1 MYSNLSDKKTFTAKL
16 KDVKLSR
23 IFQLFRP
30 YRWQLSVILGIALA
44 SAVIG
49 IGPPLVMKQIIDSAL
64 PQANKQLLWIC
75 VGWMVVLPLS
85 AGLLGVWQNHLNN
98 KVGQSVMRDLR
109 RSLFSNLQKQ
119 SMAFFTQSRLGEVI
133 QRLTGDVQA
142 VQNVVTGTIV
152 TAITQ
157 LVIVVT
163 TVIILFQLNWRLAL
177 LSMVI
182 LPMIVL
188 PVRKVSVARK
198 KLRLETQKIR
208 GDMASQ
214 LGEIF
219 GVSGALL
226 TRLFTK
232 EALQQSKFSELNEQ
246 VMRLELRL
254 NLIGRWFGLAIGVLA
269 PTGTAII
276 YLYGG
281 FGVINGSMS
290 LGDIVA
296 FAAFVGRLYGPIGT
310 LLNLQVETVTALG
323 IFQRLFEYLD
333 LKAEIVDAPD
343 AKQLP
348 AISGNI
354 IYDQVSFAYQPGRYA
369 LKGVSFKVGAGEL
382 VAFVG
387 PSGAGKTTLIGMV
400 SRLYD
405 PTEGHIRIDGQD
417 IKQVTLTSLR
427 GQIAF
432 VTQESFLFYSSIRE
446 NLLFARAEATDEQLE
461 EACKQA
467 YIHDLIVSLPEG
479 YDTMVGERGHRLSGG
494 ERQRIAIARAI
505 LMNPRV
511 LILDEATSSL
521 DSQSEAYVQAALEQL
536 MRNRTTLVIAHRL
549 STVLAADK
557 IIVLEAGQVAEEGT
571 HAELLIHD
579 GLYANLFRTQFAQ
592 VMEKPEIMI

>member
-1 MYSNLSDKKTFTAKL
+1 MYNKLSNPKTSTAKF

-23 IFQLFRP
+23 IFELFRA
-30 YRWQLSVILGIALA
+30 YRLQLSVILGIALA
-44 SAVIG
+44 SAIIG
-49 IGPPLVMKQIIDSAL
+49 IGPPLVMKEIIDRAL
-64 PQANKQLLWIC
+64 PESNKQLLWIL
-75 VGWMVVLPLS
+75 VGWMVALPLS

-109 RSLFSNLQKQ
+109 KSLFSNLQRQ
-119 SMAFFTQSRLGEVI
+119 SMAFFTQSRSGEVI

-142 VQNVVTGTIV
+142 VQNIVTGTIV

-157 LVIVVT
+157 FVIVVT
-163 TVIILFQLNWRLAL
+163 TMVILFHLNWQLAL

-188 PVRKVSVARK
+188 PVRKVSRARK

-226 TRLFTK
+226 TRLFTR
-232 EALQQSKFSELNEQ
+232 EALQESKFSELNEQ

-254 NLIGRWFGLAIGVLA
+254 NLIGRWFGLVIGVLA

-281 FGVINGSMS
+281 FGVINHNMS

-333 LKAEIVDAPD
+333 LKAEIVDAPL
-343 AKQLP
+343 AVQLH
-348 AISGNI
+348 AVSGNI
-354 IYDQVSFAYQPGRYA
+354 AYHQVSFAYQPERYA
-369 LKGVSFKVGAGEL
+369 LKKVSFEVGAGEL

-387 PSGAGKTTLIGMV
+387 PSGAGKSTLIGMI

-405 PTEGHIRIDGQD
+405 PTDGYITIDGQD
-417 IKQVTLTSLR
+417 IKQVKLASLR

-432 VTQESFLFYSSIRE
+432 VTQESFLFHSSIRD
-446 NLLFARAEATDEQLE
+446 NLLFARAEATNEQLE

-467 YIHDLIVSLPEG
+467 YIHDFIASLPQG

-494 ERQRIAIARAI
+494 ERQRLAIARAI

-536 MRNRTTLVIAHRL
+536 MINRTTLVIAHRL
-549 STVLAADK
+549 TTVLAADK
-557 IIVLEAGQVAEEGT
+557 IIVLEAGRVVEAGT
-571 HAELLIHD
+571 HAELLTQD
-579 GLYANLFRTQFAQ
+579 GLYATLFHTQFAR
-592 VMEKPEIMI
+592 VTEKAEVSI